1 MNIVRIFTKGL
12 GYLSHDSGG
21 EKFQTE
27 DSNVP
32 FPPLNSGEIETT
44 KLEDWLSLTSTCSQ
58 EE

>member
-1 MNIVRIFTKGL
+1 MNIVRIFAKGL

-44 KLEDWLSLTSTCSQ
+44 KLED
-58 EE
+58 